1 MVLCIVGVEMMM
13 MFEMLTHHG
22 IELGCKALL
31 LLLSVSFLYHLLFI
45 EEMMVVLELS
55 GYY

>member
-1 MVLCIVGVEMMM
+1 MLWIVMVLCIVGVKMM

-31 LLLSVSFLYHLLFI
+31 LLLSVSFLYLLII
-45 EEMMVVLELS
+45 EEEMLMK
-55 GYY
+55 